1 MICYL
6 SEIGHKN
13 FYYATNTKALI
24 ERGAVLEHISWISG
38 VGDNKLQAV
47 KVKKKFIIP
56 LTLDNN
62 YVNNIMNNDE
72 YIVVWIRKG
81 D

>member
-6 SEIGHKN
+6 SEVGHKN
-13 FYYATNTKALI
+13 FYYATHTRAFI
-24 ERGAVLEHISWISG
+24 ERGAVLEHMSWVSG
-38 VGDNKLQAV
+38 VGSNKLQAV

-56 LTLDNN
+56 LTLDIN